1 MLAIVTGVAGFI
13 GARLGK
19 RLLDRGDQVIGID
32 SFLDSYPQE
41 IKEDRLNDLYPFGDF
56 SFVQGDL
63 TEIDLVNLLR
73 EADCVFHLAAQ
84 AGVRTSWGKRFEV
97 YVNSNILATQKL
109 LEAAKGSS
117 IRRFIF
123 ASSSSVYGDAAEFPT
138 TEGTSPRPISP
149 YGVTKVAG
157 EHLCDLY
164 QQNFDVPTV
173 VLRYFTAY
181 GPKPRPDQAVC
192 LFTRAL
198 IDHGEIQVLGDG
210 EQLRGMTY
218 VEDIVQANLKAV
230 ERDCVGEIVN
240 IGGGSSITVNELIAC
255 LEGLTGEKARTRFVD
270 KVKGDV
276 RDNLAD
282 STRARQ
288 ILDWVPEVEM
298 EKGLEETVESI
309 KAFYY
314 SD

>member
-138 TEGTSPRPISP
+138 T
-149 YGVTKVAG
+149 
-157 EHLCDLY
+157 
-164 QQNFDVPTV
+164 
-173 VLRYFTAY
+173 
-181 GPKPRPDQAVC
+181 
-192 LFTRAL
+192 
-198 IDHGEIQVLGDG
+198 
-210 EQLRGMTY
+210 
-218 VEDIVQANLKAV
+218 
-230 ERDCVGEIVN
+230 
-240 IGGGSSITVNELIAC
+240 
-255 LEGLTGEKARTRFVD
+255 
-270 KVKGDV
+270 
-276 RDNLAD
+276 
-282 STRARQ
+282 
-288 ILDWVPEVEM
+288 
-298 EKGLEETVESI
+298 
-309 KAFYY
+309 
-314 SD
+314 